1 MSERNGRLGPQ
12 EQRFL
17 REVAGSGMRIFRTE
31 QAYPHFASKAR
42 ARKALSRLESK
53 GWLMRLERGL
63 YLIVPLEAG
72 PEGMWAEN
80 PLAIAHHLT
89 PVGAVGYLPAMYHW
103 GMTKQ
108 APAEML
114 VQTLRRR
121 FRPRVTILGVQYQFI
136 LLVDRKLFG
145 VTTQTIDGLTFR
157 ITDREK
163 TLVDACDRPDL
174 CGGAQGL
181 VDALLSSEELDWEKV
196 DTYLD
201 RMRSGAIYKR
211 LGYLVD
217 SLDLPIPDLQWRLD
231 QWRRSLSEGV
241 ALLEPGRKP
250 DGPIHTAWRVRVNA
264 QVEVGE
270 LAQWKSEAVTDLRQ
284 LTSLPMV
291 TAVLEAVGL
300 EEKQYG
306 FHLRY
311 GTYAPEGVKSEIK
324 VEGLGLADFT
334 KRIASWFTALGATEL
349 PIRVVDEG
357 TGELT
362 VHLLEEAPARLEED
376 DV

>member
-1 MSERNGRLGPQ
+1 MSEGNGRLGPQ
-12 EQRFL
+12 EQRLL
-17 REVAGSGMRIFRTE
+17 RELAGSGMRLFRTE
-31 QAYPHFASKAR
+31 EAYPYFASKAR

-80 PLAIAHHLT
+80 PLAIAHQLT
-89 PVGAVGYLPAMYHW
+89 PVGAVGYLPALHYW
-103 GMTKQ
+103 EMTKQ
-108 APAEML
+108 APAQMV

-121 FRPRVTILGVQYQFI
+121 FRPRVTILGVQYQFV
-136 LLVDRKLFG
+136 LLVERKLFG

-181 VDALLSSEELDWEKV
+181 VEALLSSAELDWGKV

-217 SLDLPIPDLQWRLD
+217 SLDIAIPDLEWRLD
-231 QWRRSLSEGV
+231 QWRRSLSEGI

-250 DGPIHTAWRVRVNA
+250 EGPVHTAWRVRVNA
-264 QVEVGE
+264 KVKVGE
-270 LAQWKSEAVTDLRQ
+270 VVQWKSEAVTDPRQ

-300 EEKQYG
+300 EEQQYG

-311 GTYAPEGVKSEIK
+311 GSYAPEGVKSEIK
-324 VEGLGLADFT
+324 VGGLGLVDFS
-334 KRIASWFTALGATEL
+334 KRTASWFTALGATEL
-349 PIRVVDEG
+349 PLRVVDEG

-362 VHLLEEAPARLEED
+362 VHLMEVEPARLEEHD
-376 DV
+376 A

>member
-1 MSERNGRLGPQ
+1 MREGNGRLGPQ
-12 EQRFL
+12 EQRLL
-17 REVAGSGMRIFRTE
+17 RELAGSGMRLFRTE
-31 QAYPHFASKAR
+31 EAYPYFASKAR
-42 ARKALSRLESK
+42 ARKALSRLDSK

-72 PEGMWAEN
+72 SERTWAEN
-80 PLAIAHHLT
+80 PLAIANQLT
-89 PVGAVGYLPAMYHW
+89 PVGAVGYLPAMYYW
-103 GMTKQ
+103 EMTEQ
-108 APAEML
+108 APAKMF

-136 LLVDRKLFG
+136 LVVDRKLFG
-145 VTTQTIDGLTFR
+145 VTTRTIDGLDFR

-181 VDALLSSEELDWEKV
+181 VEALLSSEDLDWEKI

-217 SLDLPIPDLQWRLD
+217 SLDIPIPDSQWRLD
-231 QWRRSLSEGV
+231 QWRRSLSEGI

-250 DGPIHTAWRVRVNA
+250 NGPIHTNWRVRVNA
-264 QVEVGE
+264 KVKVGE
-270 LAQWKSEAVTDLRQ
+270 VAQRKSEPVTDLRQ
-284 LTSLPMV
+284 LTPLPMV
-291 TAVLEAVGL
+291 TAALEAVGVD
-300 EEKQYG
+300 EQQYG

-311 GTYAPEGVKSEIK
+311 GSYAPEGMKSEIK
-324 VEGLGLADFT
+324 VGGLGLADFS
-334 KRIASWFTALGATEL
+334 KRAASWFTALGATES

-362 VHLLEEAPARLEED
+362 VHLLETMPANPEVD
-376 DV
+376 NV

>member
-1 MSERNGRLGPQ
+1 
-12 EQRFL
+12 
-17 REVAGSGMRIFRTE
+17 
-31 QAYPHFASKAR
+31 
-42 ARKALSRLESK
+42 
-53 GWLMRLERGL
+53 
-63 YLIVPLEAG
+63 
-72 PEGMWAEN
+72 
-80 PLAIAHHLT
+80 
-89 PVGAVGYLPAMYHW
+89 
-103 GMTKQ
+103 
-108 APAEML
+108 
-114 VQTLRRR
+114 RR
-121 FRPRVTILGVQYQFI
+121 FRPRVTILGVEYQFI
-136 LLVDRKLFG
+136 LVVERKLFG

-163 TLVDACDRPDL
+163 TLGDACDRPDL

-264 QVEVGE
+264 KVKVGE

-300 EEKQYG
+300 GEKQYG

-362 VHLLEEAPARLEED
+362 VHLLKEVPARLEEQD
-376 DV
+376 A

>member
-1 MSERNGRLGPQ
+1 MIERNGSLGPQ

-17 REVAGSGMRIFRTE
+17 GELASSGMRLFRTE
-31 QAYPHFASKAR
+31 EAYPYFASKAR
-42 ARKALSRLESK
+42 ARKVLSSLQSK

-80 PLAIAHHLT
+80 PLAIAHKLT
-89 PVGAVGYLPAMYHW
+89 PVGAVGYLPAMHYW
-103 GMTKQ
+103 EMTKR
-108 APAEML
+108 APAEMV
-114 VQTLRRR
+114 VQTIRRR
-121 FRPRVTILGVQYQFI
+121 FRQRVTILGVPYQFI
-136 LLVDRKLFG
+136 QLVDRKLFG
-145 VTTQTIDGLTFR
+145 VTTQSVDGLTFR

-181 VDALLSSEELDWEKV
+181 VEALLSSEDLDWEKV
-196 DTYLD
+196 DTYLE

-217 SLDLPIPDLQWRLD
+217 SLDIPIPDLQWRLV

-250 DGPIHTAWRVRVNA
+250 NGPVHTAWRVQVNA
-264 QVEVGE
+264 KVKVEEV
-270 LAQWKSEAVTDLRQ
+270 AQWKSEAVTDLRQ
-284 LTSLPMV
+284 LTPLPMV
-291 TAVLEAVGL
+291 TAVLEAIGL
-300 EEKQYG
+300 EVEQYG

-311 GTYAPEGVKSEIK
+311 GSHAPEGVKSEIK
-324 VEGLGLADFT
+324 VGGMRLVDFS
-334 KRIASWFTALGATEL
+334 KRTASWFTALGVTEL

-357 TGELT
+357 AGELT
-362 VHLLEEAPARLEED
+362 VHLMEDVSSRLEED
-376 DV
+376 EI